1 MDNVIPMKVKD
12 ICKTYHLEGQTLIW
26 FSAKQLIFLNPAAFP
41 TQYTIVSRIG
51 EPVQVVGGPL
61 SLELIKSMRT
71 ADQLTPALLNE
82 PLLINQIGIKDE
94 CA

>member
-12 ICKTYHLEGQTLIW
+12 ICKTYYLEGQSLIW
-26 FSAKQLIFLNPAAFP
+26 FSAEQLIFLNPAAFP

-61 SLELIKSMRT
+61 SLDLIRSMKT
-71 ADQLTPALLNE
+71 ADQIAAQILDE
-82 PLLINQIGIKDE
+82 PLLLYREGNHE